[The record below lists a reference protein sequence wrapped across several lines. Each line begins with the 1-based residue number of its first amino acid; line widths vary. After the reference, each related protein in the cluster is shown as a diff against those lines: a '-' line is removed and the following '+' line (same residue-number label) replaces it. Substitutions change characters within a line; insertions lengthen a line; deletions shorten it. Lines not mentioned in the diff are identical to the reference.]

1 MSFIDS
7 TYLNGEIAYPNLSE
21 NATMLSAAITQ
32 YEKEILI
39 SALGYKLYSL
49 LIADCTNFVPAT
61 QKYKDLVNG
70 VEFQH
75 ESITGD
81 TITLKWEGLKNTQK
95 QSLIAY
101 YVYYKLLERETIHL
115 SDVGT
120 LVLNSEGGERVS
132 PYDKMIMAWD
142 RLRELYGI
150 FPAQMFSYYG
160 NIAQKGEDFSI
171 FNDDPSLF
179 NFMYAN
185 KDDYSD
191 WRFKPVWVKY

>member
-7 TYLNGEIAYPNLSE
+7 TYLNGEIAYPNLSD
-21 NATMLSAAITQ
+21 NATMLAAAITQ

-49 LIADCTNFVPAT
+49 LIADCSNFVPAT
-61 QKYKDLVNG
+61 QKYKDLVDG
-70 VEFQH
+70 KEFQH

-120 LVLNSEGGERVS
+120 LVLKSEGGERVS

-150 FPAQMFSYYG
+150 FPAQSYSIYG
-160 NIAQKGEDFSI
+160 NAAQKGEDFSI

-185 KDDYSD
+185 KDNYPD
-191 WRFKPVWVKY
+191 WRFKPLWIKY